1 LRHYEA
7 YSRMVPD
14 DVEATKWL
22 VDLRNRMG
30 QKEAP

>member
-1 LRHYEA
+1 
-7 YSRMVPD
+7 MVPD
-14 DVEATKWL
+14 DVEAAKWI